1 MSLTRQRYTIVA
13 RRDWLGAAATM
24 VGPPTVC
31 LPALQCKTSKA
42 NLNVFYSREV
52 SAIQDNRRKD
62 SVQILLWHSSLS
74 SVQRQVRNSH
84 TLLQCLNMPTY
95 ALLGTTGA
103 TARSINI
110 SWGSFPG
117 SSISACTMLALILRA
132 CQLFVSVADAE
143 DLLDY
148 FSSTRRPFTTRMGP
162 NARVMSSFNGEV
174 VKVFQ

>member
-1 MSLTRQRYTIVA
+1 
-13 RRDWLGAAATM
+13 M

-132 CQLFVSVADAE
+132 PANSLYPLPMRRIYWTTF
-143 DLLDY
+143 
-148 FSSTRRPFTTRMGP
+148 RRPAGHSRRAWDRMHGL
-162 NARVMSSFNGEV
+162 
-174 VKVFQ
+174 